1 MCLLGTLK
9 IVQAGLRLKEVED
22 GEGCSCRMNMKS
34 LANQYKECV
43 LDAKSNR
50 GRFTFE
56 NHHRLQSELKGQTR
70 KTFKDK
76 QNIVETI

>member
-50 GRFTFE
+50 GSLPLRIITDCRV
-56 NHHRLQSELKGQTR
+56 N
-70 KTFKDK
+70 
-76 QNIVETI
+76 